1 MLKISELLIDGR
13 ENPFGISSATPLFS
27 WKLESDKNNT
37 FQSSYHIQV
46 TDENNILF
54 WDSGIIKSERSAY
67 IQYDGKRLDANKM
80 YFVNLS
86 VTDTNN
92 EQAMAQSEFYSG
104 KLDDLW
110 TAKWIGSSRK
120 NNRKN
125 NLPPELFEKVFEVKE
140 KPKRAVLYAS
150 AMGIYKGE
158 LNEKKI
164 GNIFFA
170 PGYTH
175 YKTYFQYQSY
185 DVTDIIKTGNN
196 VLSFYVANGWYLGT
210 IGNKN
215 NVYGN
220 SRGLIAELHLFY
232 ENGKESIISTN
243 EEWQSTIDTSLCY
256 ADFYNGQIIDNTKS
270 ARDKW
275 QWEKCTRLNDV
286 NQRLVS
292 HFGAYVTEDC
302 RLKYISKNK
311 ISDST
316 VYDFG
321 QNHAGVLHLTVSA
334 DKGTVIKIRH
344 SEIINEDGT
353 LFTKNLRKAKQ
364 ELTLICGTDG
374 VQEFMPEFTFMGFR
388 YAEIKADKPIEII
401 DLESVVLTSDAKI
414 TGSFACSDKLL
425 TRLQQNI
432 EWGQRSNFIDIPTDC
447 PQRDERMGW
456 TGDIA
461 VFAEEAAQNR
471 NISAFMKKWLY
482 DLQLDQRSNGT
493 LPVTVP
499 EIKVYQPTPLKV
511 PIAIW
516 GDAATMVPWAVYNAY
531 GDKNLLEN
539 QYNSMKKYTDSEVRA
554 AAAVGF
560 GESKYL
566 WNVNAFQYGDWCA
579 ANESVFQWEL
589 KGRYLA
595 TAYFANS
602 VSIMQKAAKALGKTD
617 DKKYYSDLHSKI
629 CNAFAHLCIKEDGTL
644 KGDFQSNYICALYFN
659 LVPENKKD
667 LLIKRLVE
675 LVRENNHRVMTGF
688 AGTPYTSFV
697 LADNGYVDDAYKLL
711 LNTECPGWLYT
722 VKAGGTTIW
731 ERWDALDENGHIRK
745 MGRQSITDMV
755 SFNHYA
761 YGAVGSFFYRRI
773 LGIEPNEAGYKKF
786 TIKPVISKLLDYAEG
801 YIDTIYGKISVKW
814 NNSGDNFKMQVT
826 VPVNTSCTLIMP
838 NGKEHQLE
846 SGTYKLECEI

>member
-1 MLKISELLIDGR
+1 MLKITEFNIEGR
-13 ENPFGISSATPLFS
+13 ENPFGISSAIPLIS
-27 WKLESDKNNT
+27 WKLESDINNT
-37 FQSSYHIQV
+37 YQSSYHIQV
-46 TDENNILF
+46 VSEDNILF
-54 WDSGIIKSERSAY
+54 WDSGIVNTDCSVYIK
-67 IQYDGKRLDANKM
+67 YDGKKLDADKM
-80 YFVNLS
+80 YFINLT

-92 EQAMAQSEFYSG
+92 EQAVAESNFFSG
-104 KLDDLW
+104 KLDSKW
-110 TAKWIGSSRK
+110 IAKWIGSNRK
-120 NNRKN
+120 NDKNN
-125 NLPPELFEKVFEVKE
+125 NLPPELFKKVFEVSE

-158 LNEKKI
+158 LNERKI
-164 GNIFFA
+164 GSIFFA

-175 YKTYFQYQSY
+175 YQTYFQYQTY
-185 DVTDIIKTGNN
+185 DVTEMINVGKN
-196 VLSFYVANGWYLGT
+196 VLSLYVANGWYLGT

-220 SRGLIAELHLFY
+220 QRGLIAELHLFY
-232 ENGKESIISTN
+232 ENGKETVVSTN
-243 EEWQSTIDTSLCY
+243 EEWQSTVDTPLCY

-270 ARDKW
+270 VRNKW
-275 QWEKCTRLNDV
+275 QWEKCTRLNEV
-286 NQRLVS
+286 KQRLVP
-292 HFGAYVTEDC
+292 HFGAYATEDR

-311 ISDST
+311 INDFS

-353 LFTKNLRKAKQ
+353 LFTKNLRSAKQ

-374 VQEFMPEFTFMGFR
+374 TQEFLPEFTFMGFR
-388 YAEIKADKPIEII
+388 YVEIKADKPIEII

-414 TGSFACSDKLL
+414 TGSFACSDKML
-425 TRLQQNI
+425 TKLQQNI

-482 DLQLDQRSNGT
+482 DLQLDQRKNGT
-493 LPVTVP
+493 LPVTIP

-516 GDAATMVPWAVYNAY
+516 GDAATMVPWAIYNTY
-531 GDKNLLEN
+531 GDKAFLEN
-539 QYNSMKKYTDSEVRA
+539 QYSSMKKYTDSEIRA

-566 WNVNAFQYGDWCA
+566 WNANAFQYGDWCA
-579 ANESVFQWEL
+579 ANESVYQWKR
-589 KGRYLA
+589 KGKHLA

-602 VSIMQKAAKALGKTD
+602 VSIMQKASKELGKTD
-617 DKKYYSDLHSKI
+617 DEKYYSDLHSKI
-629 CNAFAHLCIKEDGTL
+629 CNAFEHLCIRDDGTL
-644 KGDFQSNYICALYFN
+644 KGDFQSNYICALYYN
-659 LVPENKKD
+659 LVPENKKKSV
-667 LLIKRLVE
+667 IKRLVE
-675 LVRENNHRVMTGF
+675 LVRENDHRVMTGF
-688 AGTPYTSFV
+688 AGTPYTAFA

-711 LNTECPGWLYT
+711 LNTQCPGWLYT

-745 MGRQSITDMV
+745 MGKQSITDMV

-773 LGIEPNEAGYKKF
+773 LGIEPNQAGYKRF
-786 TIKPVISKLLDYAEG
+786 TVKPVISTLLDYAEG

-814 NNSGDNFKMQVT
+814 YNSSNNLKMQVT

-838 NGKEHQLE
+838 NGKEYLLE
-846 SGTYKLECEI
+846 SGQYDLESEQ

>member
-1 MLKISELLIDGR
+1 MLKISELRIADR
-13 ENPFGISSATPLFS
+13 ENPFGISSAIPLIN
-27 WKLESDKNNT
+27 WKLESDVNNT
-37 FQSSYHIQV
+37 YQSSYHILIKSE
-46 TDENNILF
+46 DNIIF
-54 WDSGIIKSERSAY
+54 WDSGIVQSDCSVYIKY
-67 IQYDGKRLDANKM
+67 NGKKLDENKM
-80 YFVNLS
+80 YFVHLT

-92 EQAMAQSEFYSG
+92 EQAVAESNFFSG
-104 KLDDLW
+104 KFDSRW

-120 NNRKN
+120 NDRKN
-125 NLPPELFEKVFEVKE
+125 NLPPELFEKTFAVSE

-158 LNEKKI
+158 LNERKI

-175 YKTYFQYQSY
+175 YQTYFQYQTY
-185 DVTDIIKTGNN
+185 DVTDIIKTGKN
-196 VLSFYVANGWYLGT
+196 VLSLYVANGWYLGT

-220 SRGLIAELHLFY
+220 QRGLIAELHLFY
-232 ENGKESIISTN
+232 DNGRESIISTN
-243 EEWQSTIDTSLCY
+243 EEWQSTVDTPLCY
-256 ADFYNGQIIDNTKS
+256 ADFYNGQIIDNTK
-270 ARDKW
+270 RNRNNW
-275 QWEKCTRLNDV
+275 QWKKCVRLDNV
-286 NQRLVS
+286 TKKLVA

-311 ISDST
+311 IDNST
-316 VYDFG
+316 IYDFG
-321 QNHAGVLHLTVSA
+321 QNHAGVIHLKVLA

-364 ELTLICGTDG
+364 ELTLVCGTNGFQD
-374 VQEFMPEFTFMGFR
+374 FLPEFTFMGFR
-388 YAEIKADKPIEII
+388 YAEITADKPIEII
-401 DLESVVLTSDAKI
+401 DLESIVLTSDAKV
-414 TGSFACSDKLL
+414 TGSFACSNKML
-425 TRLQQNI
+425 TKLQQNI

-493 LPVTVP
+493 LPVTIP

-511 PIAIW
+511 SIAIW
-516 GDAATMVPWAVYNAY
+516 GDAATMVPWAVYNTY
-531 GDKNLLEN
+531 GDKLFLGN
-539 QYNSMKKYTDSEVRA
+539 QYASMKKYTDSEVRA

-579 ANESVFQWEL
+579 ANENVTQWKL

-602 VSIMQKAAKALGKTD
+602 VNIMQKAAKALGKAED
-617 DKKYYSDLHSKI
+617 ERHYSDLHNKI
-629 CNAFAHLCIKEDGTL
+629 RSAFAHLCIRDNGRL

-659 LVPENKKD
+659 LVPENKKEPV
-667 LLIKRLVE
+667 IKRLVE

-688 AGTPYTSFV
+688 AGTPYTAFV

-773 LGIEPNEAGYKKF
+773 LGIEPNTAGYKKF
-786 TIKPVISKLLDYAEG
+786 TVKPVISKLLDYAEG
-801 YIDTIYGKISVKW
+801 SIDTIYGKISVQW
-814 NNSGDNFKMQVT
+814 DNIGERFIMNVT
-826 VPVNTSCTLIMP
+826 VPVNTSCSVIMP
-838 NGKEHQLE
+838 NGKVYQFE
-846 SGTYKLECEI
+846 SGTYKLECEK